1 MIKKEKLVGISLF
14 LCLSLLS
21 FGISV
26 LYINHEL
33 ELVEVYVAKENLSAR
48 VLIED
53 KFIQLIKVPKAYL
66 SDQVVLKKND
76 LVGKYVKLNTSI
88 PKGSL
93 VYSSSIE
100 SIDDAIDK
108 PALLLNTNQ
117 AVFAIDVNISST
129 AGNSIQKGSKIDLY
143 GTIKI
148 SRETIVDLLFK
159 QVRVLSIKDKNGN
172 EVDPKTNQVPKI
184 MLIAVDQDEIPIL
197 TKVIAIG
204 DITITPTSEFF
215 SDEECILYE
224 SSSLLGYLYAQ

>member
-1 MIKKEKLVGISLF
+1 MIKKEKLLGVSLF

-76 LVGKYVKLNTSI
+76 LIGKYVKLNTSI

>member
-1 MIKKEKLVGISLF
+1 MIKKEKLIGISLF

-76 LVGKYVKLNTSI
+76 LIGKYVKLNTSI

-197 TKVIAIG
+197 TKAIAIG